1 MDFQHK
7 TTKETRVTY
16 AASWSGAL
24 LMHEAQV
31 VKLWVSY
38 EKRHP
43 ETLIDNEPNR
53 LRHQSL
59 NLGVAYAEGD

>member
-24 LMHEAQV
+24 PMHEAQV
-31 VKLWVSY
+31 VKLWVSFA
-38 EKRHP
+38 ERHP
-43 ETLIDNEPNR
+43 ETLIDNEPDH

-59 NLGVAYAEGD
+59 NLRVAYA

>member
-7 TTKETRVTY
+7 TTKETRVAY

-31 VKLWVSY
+31 VKLRVSY
-38 EKRHP
+38 EKRHSK
-43 ETLIDNEPNR
+43 TLIDNEPDH
-53 LRHQSL
+53 LKHQSL
-59 NLGVAYAEGD
+59 NLRVAYASGD

>member
-24 LMHEAQV
+24 LMHEDQV
-31 VKLWVSY
+31 VKLWVSFA
-38 EKRHP
+38 ERHP
-43 ETLIDNEPNR
+43 ETLIDNELNR
-53 LRHQSL
+53 LRHQ
-59 NLGVAYAEGD
+59 

>member
-31 VKLWVSY
+31 VKLWVSFA
-38 EKRHP
+38 ERHP
-43 ETLIDNEPNR
+43 ETLIDNEPDH

-59 NLGVAYAEGD
+59 NLRVAYA

>member
-7 TTKETRVTY
+7 TTKETRVAY

-38 EKRHP
+38 VGRHSK
-43 ETLIDNEPNR
+43 TLIDNESNH
-53 LRHQSL
+53 LRYQSL
-59 NLGVAYAEGD
+59 NLGVAYAYGD

>member
-7 TTKETRVTY
+7 TTKETRVAY

-24 LMHEAQV
+24 LMHEDQV
-31 VKLWVSY
+31 VKLWVSFA
-38 EKRHP
+38 ERHP
-43 ETLIDNEPNR
+43 ETLIDNEPDH

-59 NLGVAYAEGD
+59 NLRVAYA

>member
-31 VKLWVSY
+31 VKLRVSY

-43 ETLIDNEPNR
+43 ETLIDNELNR
-53 LRHQSL
+53 LRHQ
-59 NLGVAYAEGD
+59 

>member
-1 MDFQHK
+1 
-7 TTKETRVTY
+7 
-16 AASWSGAL
+16 
-24 LMHEAQV
+24 MHEAQV

-43 ETLIDNEPNR
+43 KTLIDNEPDH

-59 NLGVAYAEGD
+59 NLRVAYA

>member
-7 TTKETRVTY
+7 TTKQTRVAY

-31 VKLWVSY
+31 VKLWVSFA
-38 EKRHP
+38 ERHP
-43 ETLIDNEPNR
+43 ETLIDNELNR
-53 LRHQSL
+53 LRH
-59 NLGVAYAEGD
+59 